1 MKVQKKK
8 KITEFIIIL
17 QHFTKIN
24 KHKQKL
30 TDINNNFTNQKIRE
44 SNRTSQNFTR
54 IDKN

>member
-44 SNRTSQNFTR
+44 SNITSQNFTR